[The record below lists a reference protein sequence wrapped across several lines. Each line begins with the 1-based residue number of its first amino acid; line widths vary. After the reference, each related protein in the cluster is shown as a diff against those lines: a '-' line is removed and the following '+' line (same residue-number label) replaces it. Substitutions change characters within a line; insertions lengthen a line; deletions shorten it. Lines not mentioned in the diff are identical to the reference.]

1 MAKVNPEIE
10 SFARIKVVGIG
21 GSGKGA
27 LNHMINS
34 KLQGVE
40 FIAMNTDT
48 QDLHHSLAEKKIHI
62 GKNLTKGLGAGMD
75 PEIGKR
81 SAEETKEEIQ
91 DVIKGADMLFIAG
104 GMGGGTGTGAAPVV
118 ASIAKNEGILTVG
131 VVTKPFF
138 FEGAAR
144 MKFAERGLE
153 ELEKE
158 VDALI
163 VIPNDRLL
171 SVIDK
176 NTSVKQAFEMCDEVL
191 KQAVEGISDIIRN
204 PGIINLDFSDIKKI
218 LKDSGT
224 ALMGVGRGAGENRAR
239 EAAQA
244 AINSPLLDVS
254 IHGAKGVLFAIY
266 GGEDLG
272 MLEVQEAAKII
283 TESVD
288 KDAQIIFGMVQDPNL
303 KKDEVKV
310 TVIATGF
317 PTGFST
323 RRHPDINQIPSAP
336 SITQAKREIGDM
348 TPEDRIDR
356 RETVRDAIE
365 EVKPEDDQRID
376 NDMKSRDEAQ
386 ADDSKKPK
394 AAAKKTIFKFDDD
407 DEEEEDWEALPP
419 FLRRRK

>member
-1 MAKVNPEIE
+1 MPKVNPEIE
-10 SFARIKVVGIG
+10 SFARIKVIGIG

-40 FIAMNTDT
+40 FVAMNTDT

-81 SAEETKEEIQ
+81 SAEETREEVQ
-91 DVIKGADMLFIAG
+91 DVIKGADMVFITC

-138 FEGAAR
+138 FEGASR
-144 MKFAERGLE
+144 MKLAERGLE
-153 ELEKE
+153 EMEKE

-176 NTSVKQAFEMCDEVL
+176 NTTVKQAFEMCDEVL
-191 KQAVEGISDIIRN
+191 KQAVEGIADIIRTA
-204 PGIINLDFSDIKKI
+204 GTINLDFADIKRI

-224 ALMGVGRGAGENRAR
+224 ALMGVGRGMGENRAR
-239 EAAQA
+239 EAATA

-266 GGEDLG
+266 GAEDLG

-288 KDAQIIFGMVQDPNL
+288 KDAKIIFGIASDPSL

-317 PTGFST
+317 PTGFSS
-323 RRHPDINQIPSAP
+323 RGPS
-336 SITQAKREIGDM
+336 SSQTV
-348 TPEDRIDR
+348 PER
-356 RETVRDAIE
+356 REAAEPVVPEPRIEKKESIKEAIE
-365 EVKPEDDQRID
+365 EAIDSETDVEEKRID
-376 NDMKSRDEAQ
+376 NDIK
-386 ADDSKKPK
+386 ADDTAASKIPATGDRRK
-394 AAAKKTIFKFDDD
+394 AVFKFDDD
-407 DEEEEDWEALPP
+407 DEDDEWEALPP
-419 FLRRRK
+419 FLRRKK